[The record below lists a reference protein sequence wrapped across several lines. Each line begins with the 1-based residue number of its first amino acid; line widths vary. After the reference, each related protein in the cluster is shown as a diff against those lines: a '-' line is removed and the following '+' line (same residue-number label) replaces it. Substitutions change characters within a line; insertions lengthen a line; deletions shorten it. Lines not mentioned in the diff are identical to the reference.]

1 MQVVNVDT
9 FHHRPIMKTTWILM
23 LACLMLVT
31 VLVDAAR
38 RRFSPNELRS
48 RARFPALHRKNFL
61 RGSCIALGGT
71 GCEGNNGKCC
81 RKGNPYTGEQRK
93 CINDGTFSAPVYKCV
108 EA

>member
-1 MQVVNVDT
+1 
-9 FHHRPIMKTTWILM
+9 MKTTWILM

-38 RRFSPNELRS
+38 RRFSPNDLRS

-61 RGSCIALGGT
+61 QPRGSCIPLDAT
-71 GCEGNNGKCC
+71 GCEANNGKCC
-81 RKGNPYTGEQRK
+81 RKGNPYTGELRK
-93 CINDGTFSAPVYKCV
+93 CINTGSFSAPVYKCV